1 MNVPLQTMFE
11 TFSIVASLKPADQQG
26 GFLFAV
32 VTPGDSLVSLGL
44 SITAAPA
51 LGMQEV
57 GGPILKIQFK
67 KIFFI

>member
-1 MNVPLQTMFE
+1 MFE

-32 VTPGDSLVSLGL
+32 VTPGDSLISLGL

-57 GGPILKIQFK
+57 GWGNQ
-67 KIFFI
+67 

>member
-1 MNVPLQTMFE
+1 MFE

-32 VTPGDSLVSLGL
+32 VTPGDSLISLGL

-51 LGMQEV
+51 LGIQEV
-57 GGPILKIQFK
+57 GEPRALLKIHFFK
-67 KIFFI
+67 NIFM

>member
-1 MNVPLQTMFE
+1 MFE

-32 VTPGDSLVSLGL
+32 VTPGDSLISLGL

-57 GGPILKIQFK
+57 GDQTNTKDSKILFDRTN
-67 KIFFI
+67 IFQR